1 MLVRTIIKIVL
12 AKCNG
17 NKYKKLNNARLAC
30 VKYEVG
36 SVGTQILHCVSLRMY
51 FFELEL
57 KGIHSRI

>member
-1 MLVRTIIKIVL
+1 MLVRIIIKIVL

-17 NKYKKLNNARLAC
+17 NKYKKLNNGRLAC

-36 SVGTQILHCVSLRMY
+36 SVGTQILHFVSLQMY

>member
-36 SVGTQILHCVSLRMY
+36 WVGIQIMHFVS
-51 FFELEL
+51 F
-57 KGIHSRI
+57 